1 MSHVIPS
8 RSKISIKY
16 VTDIIQVTVH
26 KVRNLENTDVIGKS
40 GPFVIKE
47 SNVDKNVEV
56 KKIITEFLKDNDNE
70 AFYIFLLF
78 YIAILRIN
86 IQSWGILW
94 TWIGTWIWLLLPNP
108 EVAVRTH
115 EIE

>member
-40 GPFVIKE
+40 GPFVITE

-56 KKIITEFLKDNDNE
+56 EKIITEFLKDNDNE
-70 AFYIFLLF
+70 AFYIFFIVLYCNLENK
-78 YIAILRIN
+78 YTDMDWDMDMAITAK
-86 IQSWGILW
+86 SKGSS
-94 TWIGTWIWLLLPNP
+94 
-108 EVAVRTH
+108 
-115 EIE
+115 

>member
-70 AFYIFLLF
+70 AFYIFFIVLYCNLENK
-78 YIAILRIN
+78 YTVMGDTMDMDWDMDMAITAKSRG
-86 IQSWGILW
+86 SS
-94 TWIGTWIWLLLPNP
+94 
-108 EVAVRTH
+108 
-115 EIE
+115 